1 MKYLRFIKFE
11 HTLFSLPLIFSGT
24 ILARGFDLPL
34 RTYLLILLAGIGARS
49 LSLSLNRIIDRWIDQ
64 RNPRTKER
72 ELPSEKISFGEAWG
86 VALSGLLLY
95 LLSAF
100 LIAPICL
107 LFSPLPVLVF
117 ILYPYLKRF
126 TLFSHFGVGLGLAM
140 APLGGWFA
148 ANSDL
153 GIGIWELNFLPPILL
168 GLFTLFWVSGFD
180 IIYATLDEDFDRRE
194 ELFSMPAVLG
204 RKKALGISALLH
216 ILAFSALLV
225 LYLFGLGEHMG
236 SSLQI
241 FFLLLVGFL
250 LYWEHHKAHDVQL
263 AFFKINAV
271 LGFVVF
277 LFVVSGTV

>member
-64 RNPRTKER
+64 RNPRTQER

-117 ILYPYLKRF
+117 ILYPFLKRF

-180 IIYATLDEDFDRRE
+180 IIYATLDEEFDRRE

-204 RKKALGISALLH
+204 KKKALGISALLH
-216 ILAFSALLV
+216 ILAFLSLLV
-225 LYLFGLGEHMG
+225 LFFWGLGEHMG
-236 SSLQI
+236 SPLQI
-241 FFLLLVGFL
+241 FLLLLIGFL